1 MLERRSG
8 TLWDVRTTAQFLAL
22 VSLLPFLPG
31 GCFGAPARTVTPPAR
46 DATAALQAALDRGG
60 RIFLPRLPDGKC
72 YRTRGL
78 WVNKSGTELTSDGA
92 CLEAIGPGPVRLQS
106 PDGDP
111 ITSSAVLFISRAAGG
126 LRPLLVK
133 ISGLK
138 IVVPRQ
144 AASYGIAVFGDFV
157 TLRNVDVTGAPV
169 DALVVGGRGT
179 PPVLNLT
186 VDRCGFLGGRRNVVS
201 IVSSIGMKMTSS
213 LLTGASDDYRA
224 PGTDQANGNPSA
236 GIDIEPDDP
245 DDPIL
250 NLEIRGNTIEQNA
263 GPGIL
268 LALSTAD
275 GLPHRATGIAIVS
288 NRILSNDLATTPPL
302 EGGIAFQGGQ
312 ADGKGVVSVVDNVIT
327 GNGGAGL
334 QGHPTEG
341 TVMRVLASG
350 NDLRGNRGGKTSF
363 VRIGGGSHLASAQLS
378 TRAPHRSSIRRAF
391 QTITETAQVTTKRP
405 TTKYPIMPKSRLSSQ
420 AQKPSSRAN
429 LLEAT

>member
-1 MLERRSG
+1 MF
-8 TLWDVRTTAQFLAL
+8 V
-22 VSLLPFLPG
+22 LPFLPG
-31 GCFGAPARTVTPPAR
+31 GCFGTQQRTVTPPAR

-78 WVNKSGTELTSDGA
+78 WVSRSGTELTSNGA
-92 CLEAIGPGPVRLQS
+92 CLEAIRPGPVRLQS

-133 ISGLK
+133 ISDLR

-144 AASYGIAVFGDFV
+144 SASYGVAVFGDFV
-157 TLRNVDVTGAPV
+157 TLRNVDVEGAPI

-186 VDRCGFLGGRRNVVS
+186 VDRCGFIAARRNVIS
-201 IVSSIGMKMTSS
+201 IVSAIGMKVTSS
-213 LLTGASDDYRA
+213 LLSGASDDYRA
-224 PGTDQANGNPSA
+224 PGADSVTGNPSA

-245 DDPIL
+245 DDPII

-275 GLPHRATGIAIVS
+275 GLPHRATGIAILK
-288 NRILSNDLATTPPL
+288 NRILGNDRATTPPL
-302 EGGIAFQGGQ
+302 KGGISFQGGQ

-341 TVMRVLASG
+341 TIMRVLASG

-378 TRAPHRSSIRRAF
+378 TRAPHRSSMRRVF
-391 QTITETAQVTTKRP
+391 QTITETAQVTTKSP
-405 TTKYPIMPKSRLSSQ
+405 TTKYPIVPKSRLSSQ
-420 AQKPSSRAN
+420 AQKPSFSES
-429 LLEAT
+429 LLDST